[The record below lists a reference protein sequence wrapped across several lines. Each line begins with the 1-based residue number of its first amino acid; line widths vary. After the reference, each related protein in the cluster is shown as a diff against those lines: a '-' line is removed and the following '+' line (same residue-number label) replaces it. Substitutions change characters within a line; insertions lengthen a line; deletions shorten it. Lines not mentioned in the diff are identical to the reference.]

1 MSFNI
6 FDYNDNVRYC
16 EYVYKKN
23 EEYKLDLD
31 TSSLIQY
38 VANRYVDKIIE
49 KKGFIDEN
57 MVYEDDETLLEVVAQ
72 ARKKIES
79 VVNRKSTIQP
89 ELPDYFETL
98 NSYNK
103 EKYMERIYDEGEFFI
118 NQKLREEKLANKNG
132 NYSYNESYNDY
143 GLDENLYDEENS
155 NDFFGTR
162 KR

>member
-49 KKGFIDEN
+49 KKGFIDED

-98 NSYNK
+98 NSYN
-103 EKYMERIYDEGEFFI
+103 
-118 NQKLREEKLANKNG
+118 
-132 NYSYNESYNDY
+132 ESYNDY